1 MSRILAGVGYGVYS
15 SLQNDASGTGGGRA
29 FIAFFFFLLP
39 FQQRVADYMF

>member
-29 FIAFFFFLLP
+29 FIVFFFLLP